1 VFTSANA
8 VASGL
13 GTPGTSTFSNG
24 VGYSIANGLVYVPQ
38 AGTAKFSVFI
48 EFPNNSDIQGED
60 IRFFMWKI
68 GSDEVS
74 AIEGGTYDAS
84 WGGTLVASATLT
96 CPSSLTNITPM
107 AVQSSNGS
115 SISEGDYVFMTAV
128 FDGTVSSSRYFN
140 INAQMFST

>member
-1 VFTSANA
+1 
-8 VASGL
+8 
-13 GTPGTSTFSNG
+13 
-24 VGYSIANGLVYVPQ
+24 
-38 AGTAKFSVFI
+38 
-48 EFPNNSDIQGED
+48 
-60 IRFFMWKI
+60 
-68 GSDEVS
+68 
-74 AIEGGTYDAS
+74 
-84 WGGTLVASATLT
+84 VASATLT